1 MVFEYEYAVGTQPCS
16 GCQLTVLHP
25 DSLHPD
31 SFHGD
36 QVCDGGSDSDPR
48 RGQELGVSLRHRARP
63 SAPAHHAVSNTT
75 TPQLAVYSY
84 WDLQGKLCPPP
95 PG

>member
-36 QVCDGGSDSDPR
+36 QVCDGGLTLTLT
-48 RGQELGVSLRHRARP
+48 LGVA
-63 SAPAHHAVSNTT
+63 
-75 TPQLAVYSY
+75 
-84 WDLQGKLCPPP
+84 CPVVNIIVPVHFVEFQI
-95 PG
+95 

>member
-36 QVCDGGSDSDPR
+36 QVCDGGCITVVDLRRFNVDDP
-48 RGQELGVSLRHRARP
+48 VALREP
-63 SAPAHHAVSNTT
+63 LSMT
-75 TPQLAVYSY
+75 
-84 WDLQGKLCPPP
+84 
-95 PG
+95 